1 MAGPSPTSPPPAS
14 PRTTSDGA
22 PASIGLFVGL
32 ATLDCLYRVAA
43 PPGPNQKITALDQE
57 IAAGGPAANAAITF
71 AALGGHATLVTDLG
85 THPLARAA
93 ADDLVANGVVVRAV
107 EPESARVP
115 AVSSIYLTAGSG
127 DRSVVSVNAT
137 AGSGPPPDWLG
148 QLVEGAD
155 VVLLDGHHPELAL
168 AAARAAR
175 RRSVPVLL
183 DAGSWKPV
191 FEELLPLVDVAIC
204 SADLRVPAL
213 VGGDIVEDD
222 PESIAK
228 DLLRRGPEWV
238 AISFGGDPARW
249 WTATGDP
256 DDARSSG
263 SVPIPAVVVRD
274 TLGAGDVLHGGFA
287 LHRARGAGNLAA
299 LRSAVR
305 YASDRT
311 THLGPAAWRQALRAL
326 TSDALML

>member
-1 MAGPSPTSPPPAS
+1 MARPSRISPPAS
-14 PRTTSDGA
+14 PPTTSD
-22 PASIGLFVGL
+22 PAAAAIGLFVGL

-93 ADDLVANGVVVRAV
+93 ADDLIANGVAVRAV

-127 DRSVVSVNAT
+127 DRSVVSVNAS
-137 AGSGPPPDWLG
+137 AGSVPPPDWLG

-168 AAARAAR
+168 AAARVAR
-175 RRSVPVLL
+175 QERVPVLL

-191 FEELLPLVDVAIC
+191 FERLLPLVDVAIC
-204 SADLRVPAL
+204 SADLRVPAAS
-213 VGGDIVEDD
+213 GDDIVEDD
-222 PESIAK
+222 PASIAK

-238 AISFGGDPARW
+238 AISFGGDPARRWPPTRRGRFRSLRW
-249 WTATGDP
+249 WSATPWAPVTSCTG
-256 DDARSSG
+256 
-263 SVPIPAVVVRD
+263 
-274 TLGAGDVLHGGFA
+274 VLPFI
-287 LHRARGAGNLAA
+287 
-299 LRSAVR
+299 
-305 YASDRT
+305 
-311 THLGPAAWRQALRAL
+311 GPAAPTISSPCAVRCGMPRTGPR
-326 TSDALML
+326 TSDPRRGGKHSGLMLWC